1 MDADSVEM
9 DVLEVQRLTILYQK
23 DMGAPDVIPIDTT
36 THLVRWKG
44 LARLIIENNQVVD
57 QSLTGRGS
65 IRVIDSDGKTIVEQ
79 ESTGTG
85 SGSQTISATKGS
97 VIKGVKQTRN

>member
-1 MDADSVEM
+1 MDPIEM
-9 DVLEVQRLTILYQK
+9 IHLKVQSLEILYQK
-23 DMGAPDVIPIDTT
+23 DMGEPDIIPIDDN

-57 QSLTGRGS
+57 QALTGRGS
-65 IRVIDSDGKTIVEQ
+65 IRVIDPDGKTIVEQ
-79 ESTGTG
+79 ESTGSG
-85 SGSQTISATKGS
+85 AGSQVISATGGS